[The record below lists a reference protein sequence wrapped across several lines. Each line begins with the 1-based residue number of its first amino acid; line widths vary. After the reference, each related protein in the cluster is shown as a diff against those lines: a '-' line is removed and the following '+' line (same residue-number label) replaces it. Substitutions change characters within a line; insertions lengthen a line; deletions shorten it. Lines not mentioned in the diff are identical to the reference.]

1 MLLEK
6 NNFKIDSSNWEII
19 SVDWWEPYLNT
30 EIKIKLNPERDIIEY
45 VSWLPNRMLW
55 EQLFTYNAAIRET
68 VKNNK
73 KIPTIEK
80 FKSIVDIED
89 SEWIRFIFLDPSNKD
104 RIKWYNFEDWI
115 NLKSLWICSFFEW
128 KYLFWNIDNF
138 DYRWLWNENV
148 VALRSDMY
156 AFGDVSGFLWPD
168 WSTWFCSVR
177 CLK

>member
-19 SVDWWEPYLNT
+19 SVDGGEPYLNT

-45 VSWLPNRMLW
+45 VSGLPNRMLG

-89 SEWIRFIFLDPSNKD
+89 SEGIRFIFLDPSNKD
-104 RIKWYNFEDWI
+104 RIKWYNFEDGI
-115 NLKSLWICSFFEW
+115 NLKSLGICSFFEG
-128 KYLFWNIDNF
+128 KYLFGNIDNF
-138 DYRWLWNENV
+138 DYRWLGNENV

-156 AFGDVSGFLWPD
+156 AFGDVSGFLGPD
-168 WSTWFCSVR
+168 GSTGFCSVR